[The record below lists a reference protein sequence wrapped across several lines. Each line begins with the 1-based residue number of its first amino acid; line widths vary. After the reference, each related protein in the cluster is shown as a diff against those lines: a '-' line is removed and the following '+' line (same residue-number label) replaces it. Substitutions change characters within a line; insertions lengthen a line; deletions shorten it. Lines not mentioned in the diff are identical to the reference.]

1 VPVSGSKFS
10 LDNLDVP
17 ATIKAIAVGRIA
29 LGASYVFAAGPALK
43 LWPGRGGSNDEE
55 RAMQRLL
62 ARSIGGRD
70 LALAIG
76 SLLALSHDKPVRG
89 WVEAAMLADAVDAL
103 AIGLALRRV
112 PRALGLLL
120 FAGSV
125 GTAVVERKLASALG

>member
-1 VPVSGSKFS
+1 MPVTASTFS
-10 LDNLDVP
+10 LDNLDVR
-17 ATIKAIAVGRIA
+17 ATIKAIAAGRIA
-29 LGASYVFAAGPALK
+29 LGSCYVLAAGPALK
-43 LWPGRGGSNDEE
+43 RWPGRGSSTDED

-89 WVEAAMLADAVDAL
+89 WVEAAMLADAVDAV

-112 PRALGLLL
+112 PRVLGLLL

-125 GTAVVERKLASALG
+125 GTALVERKLASSLA

>member
-1 VPVSGSKFS
+1 MTASTFT

-29 LGASYVFAAGPALK
+29 LGASYVLAAGPALK
-43 LWPGRGGSNDEE
+43 VWPGRGGSTAEE

-89 WVEAAMLADAVDAL
+89 WVEAAMLADAIDAV

-112 PRALGLLL
+112 PRVLGVLL

-125 GTAVVERKLASALG
+125 GTALVERKLASSLA